1 MLNVDVDHFQFSF
14 QLPIVKFREMK
25 VVVVVV
31 VVMKKEEK
39 KMMMMIAQMW

>member
-25 VVVVVV
+25 VVV
-31 VVMKKEEK
+31 MEKEEK